1 MSTNVSKSSAF
12 VGNIAVWLQNRDD
25 NFNWFDDHE
34 RCLGNVKLTFGEDVK
49 KGETRWIGSFL
60 GNGDNDDITTT
71 VRKNGT
77 LVIEIPNASDRT
89 QPILQNNGIT
99 SRRVNEL
106 SATIKSL
113 VAAMKAAGMSDD
125 AIASAVAGAKAD
137 AAANNEQAEA
147 DLPF

>member
-1 MSTNVSKSSAF
+1 MSTNVSKSRAF

-89 QPILQNNGIT
+89 HPILQNNGIT
-99 SRRVNEL
+99 SKRVAQLEQTVETL
-106 SATIKSL
+106 LAAIKTAGVDL
-113 VAAMKAAGMSDD
+113 GDVAIYQGSPDG
-125 AIASAVAGAKAD
+125 GAEPITAQRD
-137 AAANNEQAEA
+137 